1 MAHHKLDRWTALLIV
16 ALLLF
21 GGIYVFLVISG
32 SGLLPGDTGTEGA
45 VDADT
50 PNTGPIMN
58 LGAWS
63 WTSVVLI
70 GTAILGVALAYSQWR
85 TSKLTRS
92 EFEAGE
98 REVRRAHQENREL

>member
-1 MAHHKLDRWTALLIV
+1 
-16 ALLLF
+16 
-21 GGIYVFLVISG
+21 
-32 SGLLPGDTGTEGA
+32 
-45 VDADT
+45 
-50 PNTGPIMN
+50 MN

-98 REVRRAHQENREL
+98 SEVRRAHQENREL